1 MIKKEKIL
9 HSYITNIIQDEKPKK
24 IFIYTSKDVSKLV
37 RRIEK
42 LNVYTLSIGP
52 EIQGISE
59 ENFDLFIILD
69 DIQTSESNIGI
80 IKNLLSQKIAIF
92 TTFEDDETTNDTM
105 LKLGFQ
111 TELFDKNNNVKCFSY
126 NLKTYN
132 NKRTWNNPD
141 GWANPENFDK
151 FRW

>member
-9 HSYITNIIQDEKPKK
+9 HSFITNIIQDEKPKK
-24 IFIYTSKDVSKLV
+24 IFIYTSQDVSKLL

-42 LNVYTLSIGP
+42 LNVNTLSIAP

-92 TTFEDDETTNDTM
+92 TTFEDDKTTNETM

>member
-24 IFIYTSKDVSKLV
+24 IFIYTSQDVSKLV

-42 LNVYTLSIGP
+42 LNVNTLSIGP

-69 DIQTSESNIGI
+69 DVKFSEADIGTV
-80 IKNLLSQKIAIF
+80 KNVISQKIVIF
-92 TTFEDDETTNDTM
+92 TDFINDKIIDETM
-105 LKLGFQ
+105 LKLGLQ
-111 TELFDKNNNVKCFSY
+111 TELRDKTNKLKCYSY

-132 NKRTWNNPD
+132 NKRTWNNPK